1 MLKDDDYKEPRCA
14 FDFDFYKDKK
24 ERPEIKGRIKV
35 GEMLSQVDRLYSRE
49 DFGRVEKVLDG
60 YISEARALGDCE
72 GELSAVNE
80 LVGCLRMS
88 GKAEKGEKTVERCFE
103 LLAITGQDDT
113 TSGGTVLLN
122 AATALCAFGKPK
134 KALETYKEACRIY
147 SRHLPPEDERFAG
160 LYNNMAS
167 AYESTGG
174 YAEAEKYYKA
184 AIKVLDLY
192 NTQNCLLDKAVTY
205 LNLAMLYNAQ
215 GSCDGRMEESAKE
228 AMKILDSDMEREF
241 YYAHTARKCAGGF
254 SYLGYFLF
262 ASELNERADK
272 YYNERS

>member
-49 DFGRVEKVLDG
+49 DFDRVEKVLDG